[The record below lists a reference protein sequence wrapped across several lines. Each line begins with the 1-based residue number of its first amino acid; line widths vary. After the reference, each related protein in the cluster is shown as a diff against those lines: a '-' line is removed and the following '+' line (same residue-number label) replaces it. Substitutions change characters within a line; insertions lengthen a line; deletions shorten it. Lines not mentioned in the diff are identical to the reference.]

1 MTLKLALVRA
11 NSFYFCGKVALSV
24 KNTENNPIT
33 VDYKSLNEKEIIGL
47 VRAIKTNVIK
57 AVEGEET
64 LISMFKEIDGKR
76 KVKKEITDE
85 VQVATTEV
93 QVKEP
98 EVIVEK
104 QIVIEEEKTSEKEEN
119 VEIKEEVKEETKVAP
134 KSTTRKT
141 TTPKKTTQK

>member
-11 NSFYFCGKVALSV
+11 NSFYFCGKVALAV
-24 KNTENNPIT
+24 KNTENNP
-33 VDYKSLNEKEIIGL
+33 VSVEFDSLNDKEIIGL

-64 LISMFKEIDGKR
+64 LISMFKEINGKR

-85 VQVATTEV
+85 IQVVTTE
-93 QVKEP
+93 VKEP
-98 EVIVEK
+98 EVIVEE
-104 QIVIEEEKTSEKEEN
+104 QVVIEEEKTSEKEEN
-119 VEIKEEVKEETKVAP
+119 VEIKEEFKEETKVAP

-141 TTPKKTTQK
+141 TAPKKTTQK

>member
-93 QVKEP
+93 EVKEP

>member
-93 QVKEP
+93 EVKEP

-134 KSTTRKT
+134 KATTRKT

>member
-33 VDYKSLNEKEIIGL
+33 VDYESLNEKEIIGL

-85 VQVATTEV
+85 IQVVTTEV
-93 QVKEP
+93 EVKEP

-141 TTPKKTTQK
+141 TAPKKTTQK

>member
-11 NSFYFCGKVALSV
+11 NSFYFCGKVALAV
-24 KNTENNPIT
+24 KNTENNP
-33 VDYKSLNEKEIIGL
+33 VSVEFDSLNDKEIIGL

-64 LISMFKEIDGKR
+64 LISMFKEINGKR

-85 VQVATTEV
+85 IQVVTTE
-93 QVKEP
+93 VKEP
-98 EVIVEK
+98 EVIVEE
-104 QIVIEEEKTSEKEEN
+104 QVVIEEEKTSEKEEN

-141 TTPKKTTQK
+141 TAPKKTTQK

>member
-11 NSFYFCGKVALSV
+11 NSFYFCGKVALAV
-24 KNTENNPIT
+24 KNTENNP
-33 VDYKSLNEKEIIGL
+33 VSVEFDSLNDKEIIGL

-57 AVEGEET
+57 AVEGEDT
-64 LISMFKEIDGKR
+64 LLSLFKEINGKR

-85 VQVATTEV
+85 IQVVTTE
-93 QVKEP
+93 VKEP
-98 EVIVEK
+98 EVIVEE
-104 QIVIEEEKTSEKEEN
+104 QVVIEEEKTSEKEEN

-141 TTPKKTTQK
+141 TAPKKTTQK

>member
-11 NSFYFCGKVALSV
+11 NSFYFCGKVALAV
-24 KNTENNPIT
+24 KNTENNPIS
-33 VDYKSLNEKEIIGL
+33 VEFDSLNDKEIIGL

-64 LISMFKEIDGKR
+64 LISMFKEINGKR

-85 VQVATTEV
+85 IQVVTTE
-93 QVKEP
+93 VKEP
-98 EVIVEK
+98 EVIVEE
-104 QIVIEEEKTSEKEEN
+104 QVVIEEEKTSEKEEN

-141 TTPKKTTQK
+141 TAPKKTTQK